1 MSLSN
6 LTGLVHTLTTA
17 AQYLI
22 IALML
27 VYTIQSYT
35 VFAQRSRRARER
47 IFLRQNALM
56 FGVHF
61 LAFLSMYLYEYKTDI
76 LLYY

>member
-35 VFAQRSRRARER
+35 VFRRSGPEARER
-47 IFLRQNALM
+47 VFLRQNLSM
-56 FGVHF
+56 FAIHF
-61 LAFLSMYLYEYKTDI
+61 LAFASMFLNI
-76 LLYY
+76 PPIRI